1 MKKLLVVV
9 AAVCLVG
16 FATSCKKEC
25 KCTVDGKDV
34 SAEGTIDSKE
44 KCTEAQD
51 AYNAGAKLAEE
62 MGLPFPKMTCEWK

>member
-25 KCTVDGKDV
+25 KCNIGGVNWTIPD
-34 SAEGTIDSKE
+34 EGGAIDTKE
-44 KCTEAQD
+44 KCDDIAEL
-51 AYNAGAKLAEE
+51 YKLIDV
-62 MGLPFPKMTCEWK
+62 KCEWK